1 MQMKTQ
7 QQQCSER
14 ALEVKQ
20 ALSKDEAAKFAAV
33 LAQNLDEATL
43 QQVLASLLG
52 GERPA
57 PMKEYLRSGEVQKL
71 RGVSRSTFWG
81 WRRSGI
87 LPPSIK
93 LSPGVEVWRRSDI
106 IAWIAAREVDAA

>member
-1 MQMKTQ
+1 MRTQ

-14 ALEVKQ
+14 ALALKQ
-20 ALSKDEAAKFAAV
+20 ALSKQEAQKFAAV

-43 QQVLASLLG
+43 QSVLASLLG

-57 PMKEYLRSGEVQKL
+57 PVKEYLRSGEIQKL
-71 RGVSRSTFWG
+71 LGVSRSTFWG

-93 LSPGVEVWRRSDI
+93 LSPGVEVWSRASI
-106 IAWIAAREVDAA
+106 IAWIAERESGS